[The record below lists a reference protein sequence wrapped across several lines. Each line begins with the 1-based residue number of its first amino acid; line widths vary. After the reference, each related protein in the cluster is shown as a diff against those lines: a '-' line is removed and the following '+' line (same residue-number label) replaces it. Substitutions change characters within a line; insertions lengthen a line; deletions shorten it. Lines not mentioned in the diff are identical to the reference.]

1 MSWITPQ
8 NNAINL
14 PCETVLIDI
23 STSFRITQK
32 IHTFKQIDGGQMQ
45 QQSRLL
51 FGTAGIPHSTPKKN
65 SPIEGVKQIHA
76 LGLDCM
82 QLEFAHG
89 VRMKEEVSSGL
100 RKASYE
106 LNIPLTSHGPYYI
119 NLNAREQDKIDSS
132 VERII
137 QTAKISDLCGAE
149 SMTFH
154 AAFYMKDSPYDVF
167 DLVQKSM
174 NVIEER
180 LSRLDIEIEL
190 RPELTGK
197 TSQFGSLEELIDL
210 TKRVNSCEPCLD
222 FSHLY
227 ARTGEYNSY
236 DEFCKVLD
244 RLNTELQPNATK
256 NLHVHISGISSNSK
270 GDLKHLNLGQSSFNW
285 KDLMRAFKDKGC
297 NGYVICVSP
306 NLEEDA
312 LMLKEYYMSLPDQV
326 AV

>member
-1 MSWITPQ
+1 M
-8 NNAINL
+8 AF
-14 PCETVLIDI
+14 E
-23 STSFRITQK
+23 
-32 IHTFKQIDGGQMQ
+32 
-45 QQSRLL
+45 RLL
-51 FGTAGIPHSTPKKN
+51 FGTAGVPNSTVKKN
-65 SPIEGVKQIHA
+65 NPVEGVKRIHE

-89 VRMKEEVSSGL
+89 VRMKEEISSAL
-100 RKASYE
+100 RKVSYE
-106 LNIPLTSHGPYYI
+106 LGVPLTSHGPYYI

-167 DLVQKSM
+167 DLVEKSL

-197 TSQFGSLEELIDL
+197 TSQFGSLEELISL
-210 TKRVNSCEPCLD
+210 SKSVTSCKPCMD

-227 ARTGEYNSY
+227 ARTGSVNDYKG
-236 DEFCKVLD
+236 FCETLETLKS
-244 RLNTELQPNATK
+244 ELGAK
-256 NLHVHISGISSNSK
+256 ALEEMHIHISGISSNSK
-270 GDLKHLNLGQSSFNW
+270 GDLKHLNLEKSKFNW
-285 KDLMRAFKDKGC
+285 TELMQALKDMDCR
-297 NGYVICVSP
+297 GYVVCNSP
-306 NLEEDA
+306 NLEVDA
-312 LMLKEYYMSLPDQV
+312 AMLKQYYV
-326 AV
+326 AL

>member
-1 MSWITPQ
+1 M
-8 NNAINL
+8 AF
-14 PCETVLIDI
+14 D
-23 STSFRITQK
+23 
-32 IHTFKQIDGGQMQ
+32 
-45 QQSRLL
+45 RLL
-51 FGTAGIPHSTPKKN
+51 FGTAGVPNSTVKKN
-65 SPIEGVKQIHA
+65 NPVEGVKRIHE

-89 VRMKEEVSSGL
+89 VRMKEEVSSAL
-100 RKASYE
+100 RKVSYE
-106 LNIPLTSHGPYYI
+106 LGIPLTSHGPYYI

-167 DLVQKSM
+167 DLVEKSL

-197 TSQFGSLEELIDL
+197 TSQFGSLEELISL
-210 TKRVNSCEPCLD
+210 SKSVTSCKPCMD

-227 ARTGEYNSY
+227 ARTGSVNDYKG
-236 DEFCKVLD
+236 FCETLETLKA
-244 RLNTELQPNATK
+244 ELGPNALK
-256 NLHVHISGISSNSK
+256 EMHIHISGISSNSK
-270 GDLKHLNLGQSSFNW
+270 GDLKHLNLEKSKFNW
-285 KDLMRAFKDKGC
+285 KDLMKALKDMDC
-297 NGYVICVSP
+297 RGYVVCNSP
-306 NLEEDA
+306 NLEVDA
-312 LMLKEYYMSLPDQV
+312 GMLKQYYAAL
-326 AV
+326 

>member
-1 MSWITPQ
+1 M
-8 NNAINL
+8 AF
-14 PCETVLIDI
+14 D
-23 STSFRITQK
+23 
-32 IHTFKQIDGGQMQ
+32 
-45 QQSRLL
+45 RLL
-51 FGTAGIPHSTPKKN
+51 FGTAGVPNSTAKKN
-65 SPIEGVKQIHA
+65 NPVEGVKRIHE

-89 VRMKEEVSSGL
+89 VRMKEEVSSAL
-100 RKASYE
+100 RKVSYE
-106 LNIPLTSHGPYYI
+106 LGIPLTSHGPYYI

-167 DLVQKSM
+167 DLVEKSL

-197 TSQFGSLEELIDL
+197 TSQFGSLEELISL
-210 TKRVNSCEPCLD
+210 SKSVASCKPCMD

-227 ARTGEYNSY
+227 ARTGTVNDYKG
-236 DEFCKVLD
+236 FCETLETLK
-244 RLNTELQPNATK
+244 NELGK
-256 NLHVHISGISSNSK
+256 KSLEEMHIHISGISSNSK
-270 GDLKHLNLGQSSFNW
+270 GDLKHLNLEKSKFNW
-285 KDLMRAFKDKGC
+285 KDLMKALKDMDC
-297 NGYVICVSP
+297 RGYVICNSP
-306 NLEEDA
+306 NLEVDA
-312 LMLKEYYMSLPDQV
+312 QLLKQYYMAL
-326 AV
+326 

>member
-1 MSWITPQ
+1 MSF
-8 NNAINL
+8 
-14 PCETVLIDI
+14 D
-23 STSFRITQK
+23 
-32 IHTFKQIDGGQMQ
+32 
-45 QQSRLL
+45 RLL
-51 FGTAGIPHSTPKKN
+51 FGTAGVPNCTVKKN
-65 SPIEGVKQIHA
+65 NPVEGVQKIHD
-76 LGLDCM
+76 LNLDCM

-89 VRMKEEVSSGL
+89 VRMKEEVSSAL

-106 LNIPLTSHGPYYI
+106 LNVPLTSHGPYYI

-167 DLVQKSM
+167 DLVEKSM

-197 TSQFGSLEELIDL
+197 TSQFGSLEELITL
-210 TKRVNSCEPCLD
+210 TKNVGSVKPCMD

-227 ARTGEYNSY
+227 ARTGKYNSK
-236 DEFCKVLD
+236 EGILEVLD
-244 RLNTELQPNATK
+244 MLEKQLGADSLNNMHI
-256 NLHVHISGISSNSK
+256 HVSGISSNSK
-270 GDLKHLNLGQSSFNW
+270 GDLKHLNLEKSDFNW
-285 KDLMRAFKDKGC
+285 RAMIDALKERNCKGYIIS
-297 NGYVICVSP
+297 NSP
-306 NLEEDA
+306 NLEDDA
-312 LMLKEYYMSLPDQV
+312 KMLKDYYL
-326 AV
+326 AN

>member
-1 MSWITPQ
+1 M
-8 NNAINL
+8 ADF
-14 PCETVLIDI
+14 E
-23 STSFRITQK
+23 
-32 IHTFKQIDGGQMQ
+32 
-45 QQSRLL
+45 RLL
-51 FGTAGIPHSTPKKN
+51 FGTAGTPLSTARKN
-65 SPIEGVKQIHA
+65 SPVDGVKRVHE

-89 VRMKEEVSSGL
+89 VRMKDEVSTEL
-100 RKASYE
+100 RQTSYE

-167 DLVQKSM
+167 DLVEKSM

-180 LSRLDIEIEL
+180 LNRLDIEIEL

-197 TSQFGSLEELIDL
+197 TSQFGSLDELIRL
-210 TKRVNSCEPCLD
+210 TRQVNSCLLCVD

-227 ARTGEYNSY
+227 ARTKKYNTY
-236 DEFCKVLD
+236 QEFCLVLD
-244 RLNTELQPNATK
+244 TIEEQLGRRQLENM
-256 NLHVHISGISSNSK
+256 HIHISGVSAHAK
-270 GDLKHLNLGQSSFNW
+270 GGLRHLNLEDSSFNW
-285 KDLMRAFKDKGC
+285 QGLIKALNDYQCR
-297 NGYVICVSP
+297 GYVMCNSP
-306 NLEEDA
+306 NLEKDA
-312 LMLKEYYMSLPDQV
+312 SMLKDYYMSLQ
-326 AV
+326 

>member
-1 MSWITPQ
+1 MQ
-8 NNAINL
+8 
-14 PCETVLIDI
+14 V
-23 STSFRITQK
+23 
-32 IHTFKQIDGGQMQ
+32 DG
-45 QQSRLL
+45 LL
-51 FGTAGIPHSTPKKN
+51 FGTAGVPSSTEKKN
-65 SPIEGVKQIHA
+65 NPIEGVRRIHE

-100 RKASYE
+100 RKISYE
-106 LNIPLTSHGPYYI
+106 LGIPLTSHGPYYI

-167 DLVQKSM
+167 DLVEKSL

-197 TSQFGSLEELIDL
+197 TSQFGSLDELIHL
-210 TKRVNSCEPCLD
+210 TKSVSSCRPCMD
-222 FSHLY
+222 FSHLF
-227 ARTGEYNSY
+227 ARTGEYNTE
-236 DEFCKVLD
+236 DEFSRVLES
-244 RLNTELQPNATK
+244 LKQELGEDSLSNM
-256 NLHVHISGISSNSK
+256 HIHLSGISSNSK
-270 GDLKHLNLGQSSFNW
+270 GDLKHINLEDSDFNW
-285 KDLMRAFKDKGC
+285 KGLLKTLKNFNAR
-297 NGYVICVSP
+297 GYVICNSP
-306 NLEEDA
+306 NLEVDA
-312 LMLKEYYMSLPDQV
+312 KMMKDFYR

>member
-1 MSWITPQ
+1 
-8 NNAINL
+8 
-14 PCETVLIDI
+14 
-23 STSFRITQK
+23 
-32 IHTFKQIDGGQMQ
+32 MQ
-45 QQSRLL
+45 FDRLL
-51 FGTAGIPHSTPKKN
+51 FGTAGVPNSTAKKN
-65 SPIEGVKQIHA
+65 NPVEGVKRIHA

-89 VRMKEEVSSGL
+89 VRMKEEVSSAL
-100 RKASYE
+100 RKVSYE

-167 DLVQKSM
+167 DLVEKSM

-197 TSQFGSLEELIDL
+197 TSQFGSLDELVQL
-210 TKRVNSCEPCLD
+210 AKMVGSCKPCLD

-227 ARTGEYNSY
+227 ARTDEYNTY
-236 DEFCKVLD
+236 EEFTKVLE
-244 RLNTELQPNATK
+244 RLQTELGKDSLRNM
-256 NLHVHISGISSNSK
+256 HIHISGISSNSK
-270 GDLKHLNLGQSSFNW
+270 GDLKHMDLAKSNFNW
-285 KDLMRAFKDKGC
+285 KDLIRALKDFNC
-297 NGYVICVSP
+297 AGYVISNSP
-306 NLEEDA
+306 NLEVDA
-312 LMLKEYYMSLPDQV
+312 KMMKDYYQSLFQ
-326 AV
+326 

>member
-1 MSWITPQ
+1 M
-8 NNAINL
+8 AF
-14 PCETVLIDI
+14 D
-23 STSFRITQK
+23 
-32 IHTFKQIDGGQMQ
+32 
-45 QQSRLL
+45 RLL
-51 FGTAGIPHSTPKKN
+51 FGTAGVPNSTVKKN
-65 SPIEGVKQIHA
+65 NPVEGVKRIHE

-89 VRMKEEVSSGL
+89 VRMKEEVSSAL
-100 RKASYE
+100 RKVSYE
-106 LNIPLTSHGPYYI
+106 LGVPLTSHGPYYI

-167 DLVQKSM
+167 DLVEKSL

-197 TSQFGSLEELIDL
+197 TSQFGSLEELISL
-210 TKRVNSCEPCLD
+210 SKSVTSCKPCMD

-227 ARTGEYNSY
+227 ARTGVVNDYKG
-236 DEFCKVLD
+236 FCETLETLKS
-244 RLNTELQPNATK
+244 ELGANALK
-256 NLHVHISGISSNSK
+256 EMHIHISGISSNSK
-270 GDLKHLNLGQSSFNW
+270 GDLKHLNLEKSKFNW
-285 KDLMRAFKDKGC
+285 KDLMKSLKDMDC
-297 NGYVICVSP
+297 RGYVVCNSP
-306 NLEEDA
+306 NLEADA
-312 LMLKEYYMSLPDQV
+312 SMLKQFYATL
-326 AV
+326 

>member
-1 MSWITPQ
+1 MRF
-8 NNAINL
+8 
-14 PCETVLIDI
+14 D
-23 STSFRITQK
+23 
-32 IHTFKQIDGGQMQ
+32 
-45 QQSRLL
+45 RLL
-51 FGTAGIPHSTPKKN
+51 FGTAGAPNSTAKKN
-65 SPIEGVKQIHA
+65 NPIEGVKQIHA

-100 RKASYE
+100 RKVSYE
-106 LNIPLTSHGPYYI
+106 LGIPLTSHGPYYI

-167 DLVQKSM
+167 DLVEKSM

-180 LSRLDIEIEL
+180 LGRLDIEIEL

-197 TSQFGSLEELIDL
+197 TSQFGSLEELITL
-210 TKRVNSCEPCLD
+210 TKNVNSCRPCMD

-227 ARTGEYNSY
+227 ARTGVYNTEE
-236 DEFCKVLD
+236 EFQEV
-244 RLNTELQPNATK
+244 LNTLSSELGENSLQNM
-256 NLHVHISGISSNSK
+256 HIHISGISSNSK
-270 GDLKHLNLGQSSFNW
+270 GDLKHLNLQSSNFNW
-285 KDLMRAFKDKGC
+285 KGLMNVLKKNDCRGYMIC
-297 NGYVICVSP
+297 NSP
-306 NLEEDA
+306 NLEKDA
-312 LMLKEYYMSLPDQV
+312 KMLKDYYLSL
-326 AV
+326 

>member
-1 MSWITPQ
+1 MRF
-8 NNAINL
+8 
-14 PCETVLIDI
+14 D
-23 STSFRITQK
+23 
-32 IHTFKQIDGGQMQ
+32 
-45 QQSRLL
+45 RLL
-51 FGTAGIPHSTPKKN
+51 FGTAGVPNATPKKG
-65 SPIEGVKQIHA
+65 SPVDGVKTVHE

-89 VRMKEEVSSGL
+89 VRMKEEVSSNL

-106 LNIPLTSHGPYYI
+106 LGVPLTSHGPYYI

-167 DLVQKSM
+167 DLVEKSL

-180 LSRLDIEIEL
+180 LNRLDIEIEL

-197 TSQFGSLEELIDL
+197 TSQFGSLDELINL
-210 TKRVNSCEPCLD
+210 TKTVSSCRPCMD

-227 ARTGEYNSY
+227 ARTGDY
-236 DEFCKVLD
+236 
-244 RLNTELQPNATK
+244 NTEAGFEEVLSRLGEELGEDALK
-256 NLHVHISGISSNSK
+256 NMHIHISGISSNSK
-270 GDLKHLNLGQSSFNW
+270 GDLKHINLSDSDFNW
-285 KDLMRAFKDKGC
+285 QGLMNVLKKRDC
-297 NGYVICVSP
+297 RGYVICNSP
-306 NLEEDA
+306 NLEQDA
-312 LMLKEYYMSLPDQV
+312 KMLKDYYL
-326 AV
+326 AL

>member
-1 MSWITPQ
+1 MSF
-8 NNAINL
+8 
-14 PCETVLIDI
+14 D
-23 STSFRITQK
+23 
-32 IHTFKQIDGGQMQ
+32 
-45 QQSRLL
+45 RLL
-51 FGTAGIPHSTPKKN
+51 FGTAGVPNSTVKKN
-65 SPIEGVKQIHA
+65 NPVEGVKKIHE

-89 VRMKEEVSSGL
+89 VRMKEEISSAL

-106 LNIPLTSHGPYYI
+106 LGVPLTSHGPYYI

-167 DLVQKSM
+167 DLVEKSM

-197 TSQFGSLEELIDL
+197 TSQFGSLDELITL
-210 TKRVNSCEPCLD
+210 TKNVNSVKPCMD

-227 ARTGEYNSY
+227 ARTGQYNSFE
-236 DEFCKVLD
+236 DITKVL
-244 RLNTELQPNATK
+244 NTLEVELGADSLK
-256 NLHVHISGISSNSK
+256 NMHIHVSGISSNSK
-270 GDLKHLNLGQSSFNW
+270 GDLKHLNLEKSDFNW
-285 KDLMRAFKDKGC
+285 KDMLRALKAKDC
-297 NGYVICVSP
+297 RGYVICNSP
-306 NLEEDA
+306 NLEQDA
-312 LMLKEYYMSLPDQV
+312 KMMKEFYQ
-326 AV
+326 AI

>member
-1 MSWITPQ
+1 MS
-8 NNAINL
+8 L
-14 PCETVLIDI
+14 
-23 STSFRITQK
+23 
-32 IHTFKQIDGGQMQ
+32 DG
-45 QQSRLL
+45 LL
-51 FGTAGIPHSTPKKN
+51 FGTAGVPNSTVKKN
-65 SPIEGVKQIHA
+65 NPVEGVKRIHE

-89 VRMKEEVSSGL
+89 VRMKEEVSSAL

-106 LNIPLTSHGPYYI
+106 LGIPLTSHGPYYI

-167 DLVQKSM
+167 DLVEKSM

-197 TSQFGSLEELIDL
+197 TSQFGSLEELISL
-210 TKRVNSCEPCLD
+210 TKCVGSVKPCMD

-227 ARTGEYNSY
+227 ASTGKYNTY
-236 DEFCKVLD
+236 EEMNEVLGQ
-244 RLNTELQPNATK
+244 LKEELGANSLS
-256 NLHVHISGISSNSK
+256 NMHIHVSGISSNSK
-270 GDLKHLNLGQSSFNW
+270 GDLKHLNLEKSKFNW
-285 KDLMRAFKDKGC
+285 KDMVRVLKDNNC
-297 NGYVICVSP
+297 SGYVISNSP
-306 NLEEDA
+306 NLEDDA
-312 LMLKEYYMSLPDQV
+312 IMLKEYYAAL
-326 AV
+326 

>member
-1 MSWITPQ
+1 
-8 NNAINL
+8 
-14 PCETVLIDI
+14 
-23 STSFRITQK
+23 
-32 IHTFKQIDGGQMQ
+32 MQ
-45 QQSRLL
+45 ANKLL
-51 FGTAGIPHSTPKKN
+51 FGTAGVPNSTQKKN
-65 SPIEGVKQIHA
+65 NPIEGVKQIHA

-89 VRMKEEVSSGL
+89 VRMKEEVSSAL
-100 RKASYE
+100 RKVSYE
-106 LNIPLTSHGPYYI
+106 LGVPLTSHGPYYI

-154 AAFYMKDSPYDVF
+154 AAFYMKDSPFDVF
-167 DLVQKSM
+167 DLVEKSM

-197 TSQFGSLEELIDL
+197 TSQFGSLDELITL
-210 TKRVNSCEPCLD
+210 TKNVSSCAPCMD

-227 ARTGEYNSY
+227 ARTGKY
-236 DEFCKVLD
+236 
-244 RLNTELQPNATK
+244 NTEAEFKEVLTRIKDEIGANSLA
-256 NLHVHISGISSNSK
+256 NMHIHISGISSNSK
-270 GDLKHLNLGQSSFNW
+270 GDLKHLNLAMSKFNW
-285 KDLMRAFKDKGC
+285 QDLLKSLKDFNCGGYIIC
-297 NGYVICVSP
+297 NSP

-312 LMLKEYYMSLPDQV
+312 LLMKEFYNSL
-326 AV
+326 

>member
-1 MSWITPQ
+1 MAFDT
-8 NNAINL
+8 
-14 PCETVLIDI
+14 
-23 STSFRITQK
+23 
-32 IHTFKQIDGGQMQ
+32 
-45 QQSRLL
+45 LL
-51 FGTAGIPHSTPKKN
+51 FGTAGVPNCTVKKN
-65 SPIEGVKQIHA
+65 NPVEGIYKINE

-89 VRMKEEVSSGL
+89 VRMKEEVSSAL

-106 LNIPLTSHGPYYI
+106 LNVPLTSHGPYYI

-154 AAFYMKDSPYDVF
+154 AAFYMKDSPFDVF
-167 DLVQKSM
+167 DLVEKSM

-197 TSQFGSLEELIDL
+197 TSQFGSLEELINL
-210 TKRVNSCEPCLD
+210 TKSVNSCKPCMD
-222 FSHLY
+222 FSHLF
-227 ARTGEYNSY
+227 ARTGEVNTYE
-236 DEFCKVLD
+236 EFNQTLGTLKEELGKD
-244 RLNTELQPNATK
+244 ALNEM
-256 NLHVHISGISSNSK
+256 HIHISGISSNSK
-270 GDLKHLNLGQSSFNW
+270 GDLKHLNLNDSDFNW
-285 KDLMRAFKDKGC
+285 KDLLRALKNNNCG
-297 NGYVICVSP
+297 GYVISNSP

-312 LMLKEYYMSLPDQV
+312 IMMKEFYKAL
-326 AV
+326 

>member
-1 MSWITPQ
+1 MSF
-8 NNAINL
+8 
-14 PCETVLIDI
+14 D
-23 STSFRITQK
+23 
-32 IHTFKQIDGGQMQ
+32 
-45 QQSRLL
+45 RLL
-51 FGTAGIPHSTPKKN
+51 FGTAGVPNCTVKKN
-65 SPIEGVKQIHA
+65 SPVEGVQKIHE

-89 VRMKEEVSSGL
+89 VRMKDEISSAL
-100 RKASYE
+100 RKVSYE

-167 DLVQKSM
+167 DLVEKSM

-197 TSQFGSLEELIDL
+197 TSQFGSLEELITL
-210 TKRVNSCEPCLD
+210 TKNVGSVKPCMD

-227 ARTGEYNSY
+227 ARTGKYNSY
-236 DEFCKVLD
+236 EEITEVLNQLEIELGSD
-244 RLNTELQPNATK
+244 ALNNMHI
-256 NLHVHISGISSNSK
+256 HVSGISSNSK
-270 GDLKHLNLGQSSFNW
+270 GDLKHLNLEKSDFNW
-285 KDLMRAFKDKGC
+285 QEMLKALKDKGC
-297 NGYVICVSP
+297 KGYVISNSP
-306 NLEEDA
+306 NLEGDA
-312 LMLKEYYMSLPDQV
+312 KMLKDYYAAL
-326 AV
+326 